1 MGGEA
6 DNNGVVWCSDILD
19 STYIMLM
26 IDRPFY

>member
-26 IDRPFY
+26 IERLFY

>member
-26 IDRPFY
+26 IDRLFY